1 MRLFGVAV
9 RAVLLRL
16 VGVAVAAAAA
26 AAAAAVAFGVLAAPL
41 AFGVA
46 VADAAFGVA
55 GAPTFL
61 TLTGVLSSATASSR
75 RGEGLRAFIGGGCWR
90 ATCSSVSDC
99 RLVML
104 LFGRPL
110 ALGVLGAGIDVDLKS
125 HRPFLIGMLA
135 TAAYWSLSQVKSSQV
150 KPSQAKSSQVQ
161 ISMAAAP
168 AAFGA
173 PAGAR
178 DREVKGVKT

>member
-1 MRLFGVAV
+1 MYTPLGAATFDTTTIFGVAV

-16 VGVAVAAAAA
+16 VGVAVAAAAAA

-61 TLTGVLSSATASSR
+61 TLTGVLSSATAASR

-125 HRPFLIGMLA
+125 HRPFLIGC
-135 TAAYWSLSQVKSSQV
+135 SSRRR
-150 KPSQAKSSQVQ
+150 P
-161 ISMAAAP
+161 I
-168 AAFGA
+168 GL
-173 PAGAR
+173 
-178 DREVKGVKT
+178 

>member
-16 VGVAVAAAAA
+16 VGVAVAAAAAA

-61 TLTGVLSSATASSR
+61 TLTGVLSSATAASR

-135 TAAYWSLSQVKSSQV
+135 TAAYWSASQVKSSQV
-150 KPSQAKSSQVQ
+150 KPSQAKFKFQWRPRPPPLGRP
-161 ISMAAAP
+161 P
-168 AAFGA
+168 A
-173 PAGAR
+173 
-178 DREVKGVKT
+178 REIGR

>member
-16 VGVAVAAAAA
+16 VGVDAAATG
-26 AAAAAVAFGVLAAPL
+26 AVAFGMLAAPL

-61 TLTGVLSSATASSR
+61 TMTGVLSSATAASR

-135 TAAYWSLSQVKSSQV
+135 TAAYWAVVKSSQVKSSQV
-150 KPSQAKSSQVQ
+150 KPSRINPSLGSSCERQ
-161 ISMAAAP
+161 
-168 AAFGA
+168 
-173 PAGAR
+173 R
-178 DREVKGVKT
+178 

>member
-16 VGVAVAAAAA
+16 VGVDAAATG
-26 AAAAAVAFGVLAAPL
+26 AVAFGMLAAPL

-61 TLTGVLSSATASSR
+61 TLTGVLSSATAASR

-125 HRPFLIGMLA
+125 HRPFLIGCSRRRPIGL
-135 TAAYWSLSQVKSSQV
+135 
-150 KPSQAKSSQVQ
+150 
-161 ISMAAAP
+161 
-168 AAFGA
+168 
-173 PAGAR
+173 
-178 DREVKGVKT
+178 